1 MNQAV
6 VIHSL
11 SYALETR
18 NQGGNA
24 LSIGVKCKNG
34 GYIGMKNKYMAMGY
48 YTTPL
53 YEFSSD
59 KEATEFFKKVFEGH
73 PFVVLK
79 VVD

>member
-11 SYALETR
+11 SYALETGS
-18 NQGGNA
+18 QGGNA
-24 LSIGVKCKNG
+24 LSIGVKCKKS
-34 GYIGMKNKYMAMGY
+34 ICSMNKYLAMGY

-59 KEATEFFKKVFEGH
+59 KEATEFFKKVFEDH

-79 VVD
+79 VVNN